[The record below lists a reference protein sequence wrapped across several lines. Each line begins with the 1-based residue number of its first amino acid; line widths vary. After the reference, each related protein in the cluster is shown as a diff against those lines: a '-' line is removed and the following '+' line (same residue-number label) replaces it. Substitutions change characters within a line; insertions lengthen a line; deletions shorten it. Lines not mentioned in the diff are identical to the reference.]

1 MRVDHHTVKGNS
13 TLLECKFDL
22 EGSRL
27 YTVKWYKD
35 GHEFYR
41 FLPKDK
47 PQVLTFPVPGVH
59 VDTGN
64 SSASQVLLTDL
75 DLSSTGRYRCE
86 VSGEAPAFETVTDH
100 GDMITVALPTEG
112 PKIFGGRPRYQIG
125 DTVRLNCTSER
136 SKPAAQLHWFI
147 NGAPVDNAYLRGP
160 YTRFIGSEEL
170 EETTLGLQFKV
181 EPHHFKR
188 DDMKLKCLAT
198 IATVY
203 WKSNEKSVE
212 GEKQSRPP
220 TLESKKTGAHTIDH
234 GKSRADRV
242 QANRGCCGRTP
253 LCLIQL
259 ACLAV
264 LLPAQFTFLPFFSIR

>member
-1 MRVDHHTVKGNS
+1 MSGS
-13 TLLECKFDL
+13 KFA
-22 EGSRL
+22 
-27 YTVKWYKD
+27 
-35 GHEFYR
+35 F
-41 FLPKDK
+41 
-47 PQVLTFPVPGVH
+47 
-59 VDTGN
+59 
-64 SSASQVLLTDL
+64 LLT
-75 DLSSTGRYRCE
+75 
-86 VSGEAPAFETVTDH
+86 
-100 GDMITVALPTEG
+100 ALPTEG

-212 GEKQSRPP
+212 GEKHQSGLLRQDAFMFD
-220 TLESKKTGAHTIDH
+220 STGL
-234 GKSRADRV
+234 S
-242 QANRGCCGRTP
+242 CSLTP
-253 LCLIQL
+253 GSVHISP
-259 ACLAV
+259 V
-264 LLPAQFTFLPFFSIR
+264 LLHQIAPPLAPSVHRYPFL

>member
-100 GDMITVALPTEG
+100 GDMITVGESSPRPPCIDISFVRCGAAVVNACQRRP
-112 PKIFGGRPRYQIG
+112 PRYVSDMFQKLFHDSEYG
-125 DTVRLNCTSER
+125 ERGRLYEM
-136 SKPAAQLHWFI
+136 P
-147 NGAPVDNAYLRGP
+147 
-160 YTRFIGSEEL
+160 
-170 EETTLGLQFKV
+170 
-181 EPHHFKR
+181 
-188 DDMKLKCLAT
+188 
-198 IATVY
+198 
-203 WKSNEKSVE
+203 
-212 GEKQSRPP
+212 
-220 TLESKKTGAHTIDH
+220 ES
-234 GKSRADRV
+234 
-242 QANRGCCGRTP
+242 
-253 LCLIQL
+253 
-259 ACLAV
+259 
-264 LLPAQFTFLPFFSIR
+264 LLFYYVILT